1 MEHDERF
8 PMATFDPE
16 ELYELDADLPELSG
30 AVLLTLLD
38 GFVDAGSAV
47 ATARAHLLDG
57 AAGRVIARF
66 DVDQLFDYRARRPM
80 MHFDEDHWT
89 AFDAPQLTVQL
100 LADVEGSPFLVL
112 SGPEPD
118 VQWER
123 FVQAARSLVERL
135 DLRLTVGL
143 NAFPMGVPHTRPTR
157 VILHGSRPELFPGY
171 QPWLGQLLVPSSATH
186 LLEFRLGEAGHDT
199 LGVAVPV
206 PAYLAQ
212 TVYPAAAAALLREVG
227 TRAGLVLG
235 LDALDELAAKARV
248 EIDAQLAQSDEA
260 NSVVRGLEDQYD
272 AYTRGQAQSLLAEGG
287 DLPTAD
293 ELGAEL
299 ERFLAD
305 RSRGNEGG

>member
-1 MEHDERF
+1 MEIGKGE
-8 PMATFDPE
+8 PMAALDPE
-16 ELYELDADLPELSG
+16 ELYELDSDLPDLRG
-30 AVLLTLLD
+30 AVLITVLD

-47 ATARAHLLDG
+47 VTARDQLL
-57 AAGRVIARF
+57 ANPSGRVIARF
-66 DVDQLFDYRARRPM
+66 DIDQLFDYRARRPM
-80 MHFDEDHWT
+80 MHFEQDHW
-89 AFDAPQLTVQL
+89 ASFDAPTLDLYALT
-100 LADVEGSPFLVL
+100 DDDGTPFLVL

-123 FVQAARSLVERL
+123 FVVAVRRL
-135 DLRLTVGL
+135 IDRFEVRLTVGL

-157 VILHGSRPELFPGY
+157 VILHGSRPELYSGY
-171 QPWLGQLLVPSSATH
+171 EPWLGEILVPASAGH
-186 LLEFRLGEAGHDT
+186 LLELRLGEAGYDA

-212 TVYPAAAAALLREVG
+212 TVYPSASAAMLREVG
-227 TRAGLVLG
+227 ARTGLQLSLAE
-235 LDALDELAAKARV
+235 LDDAAAKARL

-260 NSVVRGLEDQYD
+260 NSVVRGLEEQYD
-272 AYTRGQAQSLLAEGG
+272 AYARGQGRSLLAEGG

-305 RSRGNEGG
+305 RTRGNDKG